1 MAKKKSP
8 VVSAP
13 PTAPPT
19 SSPGKAVPFTVR
31 VDGAREVVLTGEF
44 TGWSKEKVRLT
55 PRGPGEWGAQLELP
69 PGEYQYRLIVDGE
82 WRDDPR
88 DLRRVP
94 NAFGTQ
100 NCILV
105 VA

>member
-1 MAKKKSP
+1 MAKKKM
-8 VVSAP
+8 SAV
-13 PTAPPT
+13 
-19 SSPGKAVPFTVR
+19 AVPSTPPPSSSSRKTIPFV
-31 VDGAREVVLTGEF
+31 VKLEGAREVVLTGEF

-55 PRGPGEWGAQLELP
+55 PAGPGEWGAQLELP

-88 DLRRVP
+88 GLRKVP

-100 NCILV
+100 NCVLV

>member
-1 MAKKKSP
+1 MAKKKSSAG
-8 VVSAP
+8 VAAP
-13 PTAPPT
+13 PAPT
-19 SSPGKAVPFTVR
+19 SNKRIPFIVK
-31 VDGAREVVLTGEF
+31 VEGAHEVVLTGEF

-55 PRGPGEWGAQLELP
+55 PAGPGEWGAQLELP

-82 WRDDPR
+82 WRDDPKGPR
-88 DLRRVP
+88 KVP

-100 NCILV
+100 NCVLV